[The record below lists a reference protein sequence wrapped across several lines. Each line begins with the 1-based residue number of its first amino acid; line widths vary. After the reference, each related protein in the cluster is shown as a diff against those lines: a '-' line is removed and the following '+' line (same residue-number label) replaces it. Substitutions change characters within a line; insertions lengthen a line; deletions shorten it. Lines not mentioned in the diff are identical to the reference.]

1 MGKKSYQGVIHTRY
15 NLKRV
20 PTAISNA
27 WTKFFHRPVSGLNR
41 VLGPNPEENGF
52 HNQNQDVRPVD
63 VRIREKLSDLKE
75 RLRETQNNQKR
86 ITEELEEK
94 QEM

>member
-1 MGKKSYQGVIHTRY
+1 M
-15 NLKRV
+15 
-20 PTAISNA
+20 
-27 WTKFFHRPVSGLNR
+27 
-41 VLGPNPEENGF
+41 
-52 HNQNQDVRPVD
+52 RPVD

-94 QEM
+94 QEVEVTIRADHKSNKTTASPIG

>member
-1 MGKKSYQGVIHTRY
+1 MADK
-15 NLKRV
+15 NC
-20 PTAISNA
+20 
-27 WTKFFHRPVSGLNR
+27 
-41 VLGPNPEENGF
+41 LGPNPEENGF

-94 QEM
+94 QEV

>member
-1 MGKKSYQGVIHTRY
+1 M
-15 NLKRV
+15 
-20 PTAISNA
+20 
-27 WTKFFHRPVSGLNR
+27 
-41 VLGPNPEENGF
+41 
-52 HNQNQDVRPVD
+52 RPVD

-94 QEM
+94 QEVYVPIGSSKIYQNN

>member
-1 MGKKSYQGVIHTRY
+1 
-15 NLKRV
+15 
-20 PTAISNA
+20 
-27 WTKFFHRPVSGLNR
+27 
-41 VLGPNPEENGF
+41 
-52 HNQNQDVRPVD
+52 VRPVD

-94 QEM
+94 QEV